1 MAKGTKAPKA
11 PEGETPESNEGE
23 TTEVESNEAEATEG
37 KANYHSK
44 DLLLIESTDPKFG
57 KVGDIHP
64 VGGDVANAII
74 NKGWAKFKKYVK
86 QYEA

>member
-1 MAKGTKAPKA
+1 MAKKEVVK
-11 PEGETPESNEGE
+11 EETP
-23 TTEVESNEAEATEG
+23 AIEG
-37 KANYHSK
+37 KANYHK
-44 DLLLIESTDPKFG
+44 NDLLIIESINPKFG
-57 KVGDIHP
+57 KVGDVHP

>member
-1 MAKGTKAPKA
+1 MAKK
-11 PEGETPESNEGE
+11 
-23 TTEVESNEAEATEG
+23 EVVKEEIEAIEG
-37 KANYHSK
+37 KANYHK
-44 DLLLIESTDPKFG
+44 NDLLIIESADPKFD
-57 KVGDIHP
+57 KVGNLHP

>member
-1 MAKGTKAPKA
+1 MAKGIKAPKVE
-11 PEGETPESNEGE
+11 PLEIETPEL
-23 TTEVESNEAEATEG
+23 ESNEAEATEG

-44 DLLLIESTDPKFG
+44 DLLIIESINPKFD
-57 KVGDIHP
+57 KVGNLHP

>member
-1 MAKGTKAPKA
+1 MAKKEVVK
-11 PEGETPESNEGE
+11 EETPAIEG
-23 TTEVESNEAEATEG
+23 N
-37 KANYHSK
+37 ANYHK
-44 DLLLIESTDPKFG
+44 NDLLLIESTDPKFG
-57 KVGDIHP
+57 KVGDVHP